1 MTKKRIDFTG
11 IETYQFPSE
20 GRHPAK
26 IVKAEETVTN
36 SGDDAIK
43 VTFEVIAGADKGA
56 RISNLFSLT
65 EKALWKLKTMLQ
77 AFGMKC
83 DGEII
88 LDLDKLVKKVCFIDV
103 VEDEYD
109 GKKRAKIDAFAR
121 YTAPAS
127 DNDDDEDDEELE
139 EEEQEEEKPAK
150 KRAGR
155 PRKQKEP
162 EKEVL
167 ELDDEDEEEP
177 EPVDDEEDEEEEPEE
192 KPVKKSK
199 KQAAPVD
206 DDDDYDD
213 GEDW

>member
-77 AFGMKC
+77 SFGMKC

-103 VEDEYD
+103 IDDEYD

-127 DNDDDEDDEELE
+127 DNDDEEDDEPE
-139 EEEQEEEKPAK
+139 EEEQEEKPAK

-155 PRKQKEP
+155 PRKQREL

-177 EPVDDEEDEEEEPEE
+177 EPVDDEEDDEVEE

-206 DDDDYDD
+206 DDDNDDYDD

>member
-26 IVKAEETVTN
+26 IVKAEETTTN

-103 VEDEYD
+103 VDDEYD

-127 DNDDDEDDEELE
+127 DNDDDEDDDEEPE

-177 EPVDDEEDEEEEPEE
+177 EQVDDDEDDEPEE

>member
-103 VEDEYD
+103 VDDEYD
-109 GKKRAKIDAFAR
+109 GKKRSKIDAFAR

-127 DNDDDEDDEELE
+127 DNDDEEDD

-177 EPVDDEEDEEEEPEE
+177 EPVDDEDDEEEPEE

-206 DDDDYDD
+206 DDDNDDYDD